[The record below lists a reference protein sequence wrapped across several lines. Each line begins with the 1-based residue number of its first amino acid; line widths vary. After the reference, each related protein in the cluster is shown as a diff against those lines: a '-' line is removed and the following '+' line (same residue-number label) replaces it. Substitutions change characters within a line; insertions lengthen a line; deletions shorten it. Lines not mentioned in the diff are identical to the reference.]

1 MPGEPG
7 GPICRYIDAQT
18 PATYARSRL
27 GRLVPPGL
35 RPAARDLRHAVR
47 VSLAVRKSRRNTAP
61 LDSPSP
67 RRLHLG
73 SAAVYK
79 RGWVNIDQHGPGVDF
94 VWDLRR
100 PLPLPDGSVEA
111 IFHEHLL
118 EHMPLAEGL
127 ALTRECERLLRPGG
141 LLRVG
146 VPDFG
151 RLARGYAVPEL
162 HGEDLIGLHPDV
174 PTPLLAL
181 ADVAYGY
188 GHRSLWDE
196 ATLVG
201 MLVELG
207 FTARAC
213 AFGESALEEAPDSE
227 HREGETLYVEA
238 TKPDSPEG
246 G

>member
-1 MPGEPG
+1 MSGPAG
-7 GPICRYIDAQT
+7 GPICRYIDGQL
-18 PATYARSRL
+18 PATHAHSRL

-35 RPAARDLRHAVR
+35 RPVARELLHSAK
-47 VSLAVRKSRRNTAP
+47 VSLATRRSRRDTTP
-61 LDSPSP
+61 LTSPSP

-73 SAAVYK
+73 SAQVYK
-79 RGWVNIDQHGPGVDF
+79 ADWINIDQHGRGVDF

-100 PLPLPDGSVEA
+100 PLPLPPGSVDA

-118 EHMPLAEGL
+118 EHLPVAEGL
-127 ALTRECERLLRPGG
+127 ALTRECHRLLRPGG
-141 LLRVG
+141 ILRIG

-151 RLARGYAVPEL
+151 RLASGYVD
-162 HGEDLIGLHPDV
+162 GDDLVDRLHPGV

-181 ADVAYGY
+181 AELAYGY

-201 MLVELG
+201 LLGELG

-213 AFGESALEEAPDSE
+213 AFGDSALGHAPDSE
-227 HREGETLYVEA
+227 HRRDETLYVEA
-238 TKPDSPEG
+238 TRPDTA
-246 G
+246 